1 MSITTL
7 YRSALA
13 TSKQHYNAGYAAA
26 LEDLLSVIQQGVSVG
41 GGDGM
46 TIGRIMDWIDARR
59 EVIKEREEDD
69 EDDEDK
75 ESKSKGS
82 PSTAGGASSSGD
94 GAKDARDKATE
105 KDNGKPT
112 FEQGK
117 QVCAEYVYPC

>member
-13 TSKQHYNAGYAAA
+13 TSKQHYDAGYSAA

-59 EVIKEREEDD
+59 EVMKEREDD
-69 EDDEDK
+69 EEEEEDK
-75 ESKSKGS
+75 ESKPKGS
-82 PSTAGGASSSGD
+82 SSTVGGVSSG
-94 GAKDARDKATE
+94 GNGVNDARDKATE
-105 KDNGKPT
+105 KDIVRTNP
-112 FEQGK
+112 QQSK
-117 QVCAEYVYPC
+117 QVCAECV